1 MECFVL
7 LLLYN
12 GGILIVS
19 TMTLDKM
26 SVFMTMNL
34 YEGCLRDQKSRQ
46 HRETQSHFWISSSL
60 LENNNRTPCILMI
73 DDLLVNRVPLPL
85 LLYLKGRV
93 TIRKIPSKLLH

>member
-1 MECFVL
+1 MECFIL
-7 LLLYN
+7 LMLLYN

-46 HRETQSHFWISSSL
+46 HRETQSHF
-60 LENNNRTPCILMI
+60 
-73 DDLLVNRVPLPL
+73 
-85 LLYLKGRV
+85 
-93 TIRKIPSKLLH
+93 